1 MNQKHNREEVLHAGL
16 ELICSKGYNNL
27 GIDEICR
34 STGMTKGA
42 FYNAFKSKENFL
54 LEGIIAYGESTSDY
68 LTKRLSDRHIKPI
81 DRLRQLYDSLLDN
94 QPSVGYRGC
103 MINNM
108 MSELGGINDLVGEAT
123 STEFQH
129 FIEVIEPCVIEAQ
142 QDGDLNPG
150 INSRSLAELL
160 HSSFFGV
167 LTIAKSLQDFYKG
180 KETMNLLFNALTK
193 FEPIEQTQNR

>member
-1 MNQKHNREEVLHAGL
+1 MNQKHNREEVLHTGL

-27 GIDEICR
+27 GIDEICS

-54 LEGIIAYGESTSDY
+54 LEGIAAYGETTSGF
-68 LTKRLSDRHIKPI
+68 LTDLLSDQRTKAI
-81 DRLRQLYDSLLDN
+81 DRLRELYDSLLDH
-94 QPSVGYRGC
+94 QPAVGYRGC

-108 MSELGGINDLVGEAT
+108 MSELGGINSLVGEAT
-123 STEFQH
+123 AAEFQH

-142 QDGDLNPG
+142 QDGDLNPD

-167 LTIAKSLQDFYKG
+167 LTIAKSLQDFSKG
-180 KETMNLLFNALTK
+180 KETMDLLFKSLTK
-193 FEPIEQTQNR
+193 FEPK